1 MAYYGRNKRY
11 CEGCHA
17 DISDLPSNYTLCS
30 ECYRDRNS
38 GSRGGFSSSSGGATD
53 KQVRLLMTLKDEGY
67 VDEDIYFKGLSV
79 SQASSLIEEALA
91 KKNR

>member
-1 MAYYGRNKRY
+1 
-11 CEGCHA
+11 
-17 DISDLPSNYTLCS
+17 
-30 ECYRDRNS
+30 
-38 GSRGGFSSSSGGATD
+38 
-53 KQVRLLMTLKDEGY
+53 MTLKDEGY